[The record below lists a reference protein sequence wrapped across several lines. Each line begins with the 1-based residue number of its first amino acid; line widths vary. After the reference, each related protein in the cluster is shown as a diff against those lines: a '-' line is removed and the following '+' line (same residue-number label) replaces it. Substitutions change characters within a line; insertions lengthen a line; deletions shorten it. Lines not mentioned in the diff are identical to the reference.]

1 VISARSLRSSDFP
14 GSPGVEP
21 TRRRRL
27 GAPLLAV
34 LLALVTAG
42 SLEAESS
49 ASIEATVQVTA
60 IDVQLA
66 LSTSSARVGDK
77 LGADATV
84 SNLGSTRLAAIE
96 VELRVDTAGLGI
108 KGNGKTTVS
117 KLAAGR
123 SATVSWSICA
133 LQPGN
138 YVVLARA
145 VVAGVAVDSQAR
157 LLAVTGVRRKGCT

>member
-1 VISARSLRSSDFP
+1 VIAAQSRPSPDSPTAP
-14 GSPGVEP
+14 GRDP

-49 ASIEATVQVTA
+49 ASIEATVQVAA

-66 LSTSSARVGDK
+66 LSASSARVGDK
-77 LGADATV
+77 LRADATV
-84 SNLGSTRLAAIE
+84 TNLGSSRLATIE

-138 YVVLARA
+138 YVVQARA